1 MIKDL
6 SLSRTAG
13 GTIFNA
19 YLFSYIILTP
29 ITGYLTDRFG
39 ARYVITICTFIL
51 GAGVFL
57 MGTVES
63 LWTACLFYTIVG
75 LGSTGMWTPI
85 ITVVQRWFA
94 PNRRGLAL
102 GILSTGYGLGF
113 ATMGVVFPWIV
124 NQFSWRYSWYFLGT
138 GALLMIV
145 ANGLLLRS
153 DPASAGYLPWG
164 QKKGSL
170 LTEAGKGSNPKREP
184 LSNVFKNSTF
194 WLIGLSYFSISYSL
208 YGITTF
214 MVDYAH
220 NQIGLPFEK
229 ASFLATIHG
238 VCQVVG
244 VLTVLPLSD
253 YIGRKRTI
261 IFSNSFI
268 TIANNAIRCGT
279 CENALVI
286 GAERLSSVV
295 NWRDR
300 NTCVLLADG
309 AGAVVV
315 TSKKDPGIL
324 QGIDLK
330 PLHLIMDGNRLFKKA
345 IEYMSTITQHVMQ
358 DTSLCSEE
366 IQLVIPHQA
375 NIRII
380 QGLAKSLKVPME
392 RVYTNIH
399 KYGNT
404 SSATIPIALDEANRE
419 GLVKKGDNVLLVSFG
434 SGITWGASILNW
446 SF

>member
-1 MIKDL
+1 MTRKTSFHWAWIILATCFVNLFINYSVRLGYGVVLPEMIKDL

-39 ARYVITICTFIL
+39 ARYVITTCTFIL
-51 GAGVFL
+51 GVGVFL

-138 GALLMIV
+138 GALLMV
-145 ANGLLLRS
+145 AANGLLLRS

-164 QKKGSL
+164 QKEGSL
-170 LTEAGKGSNPKREP
+170 LTEEGKGSNPKREP
-184 LSNVFKNSTF
+184 LSNVFKSSTF

-214 MVDYAH
+214 MVDYAQ

-261 IFSNSFI
+261 IISNSFI
-268 TIANNAIRCGT
+268 TICLAGILLYGSSWVMLSVLVGALAVFYGVIWPMYGACAGDYFPKEVMGT
-279 CENALVI
+279 VI
-286 GAERLSSVV
+286 GAWTPFYGLGAILVHWVSGVL
-295 NWRDR
+295 RDSTGSYDYSFAI
-300 NTCVLLADG
+300 NTVMAALAVLLICT
-309 AGAVVV
+309 V
-315 TSKKDPGIL
+315 KK
-324 QGIDLK
+324 
-330 PLHLIMDGNRLFKKA
+330 NT
-345 IEYMSTITQHVMQ
+345 MSTRYLGECQ
-358 DTSLCSEE
+358 
-366 IQLVIPHQA
+366 
-375 NIRII
+375 
-380 QGLAKSLKVPME
+380 
-392 RVYTNIH
+392 
-399 KYGNT
+399 
-404 SSATIPIALDEANRE
+404 
-419 GLVKKGDNVLLVSFG
+419 KG
-434 SGITWGASILNW
+434 
-446 SF
+446 

>member
-1 MIKDL
+1 MTRKTSFHWAWIILATCFVNLFINYSVRLGYGVVLPEMIKDL

-29 ITGYLTDRFG
+29 IAGYLTDRFG
-39 ARYVITICTFIL
+39 ARYVITTCTFIL
-51 GAGVFL
+51 GVGVFL
-57 MGTVES
+57 MGTAES
-63 LWTACLFYTIVG
+63 LWTACLFYIIVG

-138 GALLMIV
+138 GALLMVV

-164 QKKGSL
+164 QKEGSL
-170 LTEAGKGSNPKREP
+170 LTEEGKGSNPKREP
-184 LSNVFKNSTF
+184 LSNVFKSSTF

-214 MVDYAH
+214 MVDYAQ

-261 IFSNSFI
+261 IISNSFI
-268 TIANNAIRCGT
+268 TICLAGILLYGSSWVMLYVLVGVLAVFYGVIWPMYGACAGDYFPKEVMGT
-279 CENALVI
+279 VI
-286 GAERLSSVV
+286 GAWTPFYGLGAILVHWVSGVL
-295 NWRDR
+295 RDSTGSYDYSFAI
-300 NTCVLLADG
+300 NTVMAALAVLLICT
-309 AGAVVV
+309 V
-315 TSKKDPGIL
+315 KK
-324 QGIDLK
+324 
-330 PLHLIMDGNRLFKKA
+330 NT
-345 IEYMSTITQHVMQ
+345 MSTGYLGECQ
-358 DTSLCSEE
+358 
-366 IQLVIPHQA
+366 
-375 NIRII
+375 
-380 QGLAKSLKVPME
+380 
-392 RVYTNIH
+392 
-399 KYGNT
+399 
-404 SSATIPIALDEANRE
+404 
-419 GLVKKGDNVLLVSFG
+419 KG
-434 SGITWGASILNW
+434 
-446 SF
+446 

>member
-1 MIKDL
+1 MTRKASFHWAWIILATCFVNLFINYSVRLGYGVVLPEMIKDL

-39 ARYVITICTFIL
+39 ARYVITTCTFIL
-51 GAGVFL
+51 GVGVFL
-57 MGTVES
+57 MGTVQS

-94 PNRRGLAL
+94 PNRRGMAL

-113 ATMGVVFPWIV
+113 ATMGLVFPWIV

-138 GALLMIV
+138 GAFLMIA

-164 QKKGSL
+164 QKEGSL
-170 LTEAGKGSNPKREP
+170 LTEEGKGSNLKREP
-184 LSNVFKNSTF
+184 LSSVFKSSTF

-261 IFSNSFI
+261 IISNSFI
-268 TIANNAIRCGT
+268 TICLAGILLSGNSWVMLYVLVGILAIFYGVIWPMYGACAGDYFPKEVMGT
-279 CENALVI
+279 VI
-286 GAERLSSVV
+286 GAWTPFYGLGAILVHWVSGVL
-295 NWRDR
+295 RDSTGSYGYSFAI
-300 NTCVLLADG
+300 NIVMAALAVLLIC
-309 AGAVVV
+309 
-315 TSKKDPGIL
+315 T
-324 QGIDLK
+324 
-330 PLHLIMDGNRLFKKA
+330 
-345 IEYMSTITQHVMQ
+345 
-358 DTSLCSEE
+358 
-366 IQLVIPHQA
+366 
-375 NIRII
+375 
-380 QGLAKSLKVPME
+380 
-392 RVYTNIH
+392 
-399 KYGNT
+399 
-404 SSATIPIALDEANRE
+404 
-419 GLVKKGDNVLLVSFG
+419 VKKNTMSARYLGECQKG
-434 SGITWGASILNW
+434 
-446 SF
+446 